1 MARDDFRD
9 VIQPLNLKADGR
21 ARQRILIHLAYVLS
35 GEIRRR
41 ERKLKKGD
49 GKNAE

>member
-1 MARDDFRD
+1 MTR
-9 VIQPLNLKADGR
+9 IIEPLNPE
-21 ARQRILIHLAYVLS
+21 ARGPHQRIMVKLAYALAD
-35 GEIRRR
+35 EIKRR